1 LLRPANDNNSAHF
14 SIPPMP
20 HSLVATDDT
29 YLMYNDSLSNKSHQ
43 HQQQQQQQQQQPSN
57 NNNRLGK
64 SSSENL
70 KYRHNIF
77 IYNLFR

>member
-1 LLRPANDNNSAHF
+1 MLRPANDNNSAHF
-14 SIPPMP
+14 CIPPMP

-43 HQQQQQQQQQQPSN
+43 HQQQQQQPS

-70 KYRHNIF
+70 KYKHNIF

>member
-1 LLRPANDNNSAHF
+1 MLRPANDNNSAHF

-20 HSLVATDDT
+20 HSLVPTDDT

-43 HQQQQQQQQQQPSN
+43 HQQQQQQQSN

-70 KYRHNIF
+70 KYSQNIF